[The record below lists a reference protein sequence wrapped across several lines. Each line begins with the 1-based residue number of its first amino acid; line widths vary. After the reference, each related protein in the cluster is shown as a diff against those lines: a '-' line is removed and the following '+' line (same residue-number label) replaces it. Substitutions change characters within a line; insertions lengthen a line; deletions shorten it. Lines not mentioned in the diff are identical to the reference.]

1 MKAALEGLLFISGD
15 EGLDINQITNIL
27 DIDIIEAKNIIK
39 QLYNDLLSSERGIK
53 LEFLGEKFKLTT
65 KTQHAKYYEKLVNSE
80 QESKLSQSGLEVLS
94 IIAYNQP
101 ISRVE
106 IDQIRG
112 VNSTYIVRKLVLK
125 NLIVECG
132 KSNEPGRP
140 LLYKVTDQ
148 FLNYFGLGT
157 IKDLPN
163 VDKKEIITNN
173 NTDIFDTK
181 YKEIE

>member
-1 MKAALEGLLFISGD
+1 M
-15 EGLDINQITNIL
+15 
-27 DIDIIEAKNIIK
+27 
-39 QLYNDLLSSERGIK
+39 
-53 LEFLGEKFKLTT
+53 
-65 KTQHAKYYEKLVNSE
+65 
-80 QESKLSQSGLEVLS
+80 
-94 IIAYNQP
+94 
-101 ISRVE
+101 
-106 IDQIRG
+106 
-112 VNSTYIVRKLVLK
+112 
-125 NLIVECG
+125 IVECG